1 MMMKLKA
8 STRQVDQLKEEIK
21 EKDIA
26 LEKAQVE
33 FQQSE
38 DERKSMKVRPLAQMF
53 SCKVWFPRL
62 HCVLTFGSCFA
73 VF

>member
-1 MMMKLKA
+1 MAEMMMKLKN

-26 LEKAQVE
+26 LEKVQVE

-38 DERKSMKVRPLAQMF
+38 DEKELMKVSPLTQILSF
-53 SCKVWFPRL
+53 KRRTP
-62 HCVLTFGSCFA
+62 
-73 VF
+73 